1 MPPPCSSGTRR
12 TEPVPRFRG
21 QPEASGAGIAV
32 THLGFIGFSG
42 GGGESDDL
50 DGRRAGGFGGRLLAV
65 GRRLRRAGVEQ
76 VAVAEG
82 QEAVEEGGVVEGADD
97 RAVAVDVEEAGQ
109 DRGGGAAVEVAG
121 RGVRGAGI
129 FI

>member
-1 MPPPCSSGTRR
+1 
-12 TEPVPRFRG
+12 VPRFRG

-32 THLGFIGFSG
+32 THLGVVGFSG

-82 QEAVEEGGVVEGADD
+82 QEAVEEGGEGGVVEGADD